1 MLKWN
6 GGGNPTSL
14 NMKKYLITQD
24 TICNGQRVSAGDVVD
39 ITEDEG
45 FNLIA
50 CNKAEV
56 YVEKPKL
63 TDNQVSTIETLN
75 LFCLGLNSVQDGK

>member
-56 YVEKPKL
+56 YVEKPKAKKTERSVGL
-63 TDNQVSTIETLN
+63 ET
-75 LFCLGLNSVQDGK
+75 SEVKAPKKRAKK